1 MKADMTQVSVSRGQG
16 LERRSGKGRAR
27 KVFFLSEL
35 HCKYYQD
42 QRDKSY
48 RALRYLGNLSCEYCC
63 NCPHVLLIKHD

>member
-1 MKADMTQVSVSRGQG
+1 MKADMTQVSVYRGQG

-35 HCKYYQD
+35 HCKYMYYQD

-48 RALRYLGNLSCEYCC
+48 RVFRYLR
-63 NCPHVLLIKHD
+63 